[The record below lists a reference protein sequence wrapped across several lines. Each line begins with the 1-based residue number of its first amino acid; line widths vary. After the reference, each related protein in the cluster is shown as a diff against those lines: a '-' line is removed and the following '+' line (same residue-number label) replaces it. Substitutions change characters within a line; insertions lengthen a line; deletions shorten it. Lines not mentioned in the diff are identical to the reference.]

1 MSSTFG
7 NYCYQMKR
15 RVEESVQVMKRKAD
29 KFQSQKDSSQSEL
42 VIQMDLFRCVQ
53 NERSICTDPQ

>member
-1 MSSTFG
+1 
-7 NYCYQMKR
+7 MKR